1 MKSILVILTLF
12 LTAGIFSCKA
22 HPDPA
27 RVEHRIPLGDPF
39 ILTWQGKYYAYGTSS
54 PNGIVVY
61 VSDDLNN
68 WSVPGGVPNGLAL
81 HKDDVYADRWFWAPE
96 VYAINGKFY
105 MYFSADE
112 HICVATSD
120 SPLGPFKQ
128 EVQKPMLETEKSID
142 NSLFIDDDGTPY
154 LFWVRFNDGNNVWV
168 AQLEKNLTDLK
179 PETMRHCIHVSQ
191 PWEEVWPR
199 VNEGPFVIKRDG
211 VYFMT
216 YSANSYESQMYG
228 VGVATATNIN
238 GPWTKYQ
245 NNPILQKPGN
255 LVGVGHHALFT
266 DKDGKL
272 RIVFHAHNSSTQIHP
287 RQMYISTVNFE
298 TRDGKEVMTIDKNYI
313 TPILK

>member
-1 MKSILVILTLF
+1 M
-12 LTAGIFSCKA
+12 
-22 HPDPA
+22 
-27 RVEHRIPLGDPF
+27 
-39 ILTWQGKYYAYGTSS
+39 
-54 PNGIVVY
+54 
-61 VSDDLNN
+61 
-68 WSVPGGVPNGLAL
+68 AL
-81 HKDDVYADRWFWAPE
+81 HKDHVYADRWFWAPE

-120 SPLGPFKQ
+120 SPLGPFRQ

-168 AQLEKNLTDLK
+168 AKLEKNLTDLK
-179 PETMRHCIHVSQ
+179 PETMRHCISVSQ
-191 PWEEVWPR
+191 PWEEIWPR
-199 VNEGPFVIKRDG
+199 VNEGPFVIKRNG
-211 VYFMT
+211 IYFMT

-238 GPWTKYQ
+238 GPWTKYEG
-245 NNPILQKPGN
+245 NPILQKPGN

-266 DKDGKL
+266 DKGGKL
-272 RIVFHAHNSSTQIHP
+272 RIVFHAHNSATKIHP

-298 TRDGKEVMTIDKNYI
+298 KRDGKEIMTIDKNYI